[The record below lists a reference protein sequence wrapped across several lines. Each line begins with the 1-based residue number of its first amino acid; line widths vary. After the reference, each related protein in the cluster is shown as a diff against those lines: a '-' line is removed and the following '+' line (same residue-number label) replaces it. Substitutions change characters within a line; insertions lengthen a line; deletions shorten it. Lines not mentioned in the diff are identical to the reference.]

1 MINLKPYTSI
11 YQERAMSLS
20 EAKSLALAQYKD
32 TDGITVVIYD
42 PKLFYSATDLDAAS
56 FSSDYIWNDAIYA
69 TSTFGPDNDVPKGA
83 WVIRRTAAKPGTKI
97 GPLLYDIILSV
108 AAEHNKFIV
117 PDRYSVSDLA
127 QSVWR
132 YYHDLRP
139 DVLKVKLD
147 DDMNP
152 VTKPKSDDGK
162 LYPKIDDSYDNRH
175 FLNTMYKIKTPVDT
189 TRMIQNHIKLLDI
202 ANDLKVSRSKFFK
215 TLETVTHQFFVYL
228 YNNKKSRVKK

>member
-1 MINLKPYTSI
+1 MISLKPYTSI

-42 PKLFYSATDLDAAS
+42 PRLFYSATDLDDTS

-69 TSTFGPDNDVPKGA
+69 TSTFGSDDDVPKGA
-83 WVIRRTAAKPGTKI
+83 WVIRRTASKPGTKI
-97 GPLLYDIILSV
+97 GPLLYDIILSI

-152 VTKPKSDDGK
+152 ITKPKSDDGK
-162 LYPKIDDSYDNRH
+162 LYPKTDDSYDNRH
-175 FLNTMYKIKTPVDT
+175 FLNFMYKIKHPLDT

-202 ANDLKVSRSKFFK
+202 ANDLKVSKSKFFK

-228 YNNKKSRVKK
+228 FNNKKARAGK